1 MEIKNMQESEIF
13 DISQAKL
20 LNPVTLKRLEDAS
33 RLLGEVNQVASNVFE
48 FDFIIEALKNIES
61 LTSARIE
68 GTTGNLEDLYL
79 KDSLNFEQ
87 KQSLKLFSAI
97 NYKTTI
103 NELEEIINSHK
114 KLDVQLM
121 RYLHKLLTEKD
132 PATSGVPGKF
142 REKDVRIRNTKL
154 GDFYPP
160 EHFKIPELMDRFV
173 KEASK
178 DQNPNLIHAAL
189 VHCWFESIH
198 PFEDGNGRTGRLL
211 ITAILLQRKII
222 KTPVLNLSQF
232 FDAHRDDYIYAL
244 RQVTD
249 EKDYTPWVDFFLKGV
264 IRQCE
269 HNIEL
274 IQKLRKLKEENSQM
288 IRASIKGSQ
297 VAQHILELV
306 LNTMFIT
313 APQARSYLDKI
324 KLPLKDSYQAAL
336 NNLRRLEKLGI
347 LEKIEGNEREIK
359 FVHAELKK
367 LIMGG

>member
-1 MEIKNMQESEIF
+1 M
-13 DISQAKL
+13 
-20 LNPVTLKRLEDAS
+20 PVPIGL
-33 RLLGEVNQVASNVFE
+33 
-48 FDFIIEALKNIES
+48 
-61 LTSARIE
+61 
-68 GTTGNLEDLYL
+68 
-79 KDSLNFEQ
+79 SLNF
-87 KQSLKLFSAI
+87 SLILTLISA
-97 NYKTTI
+97 
-103 NELEEIINSHK
+103 
-114 KLDVQLM
+114 
-121 RYLHKLLTEKD
+121 
-132 PATSGVPGKF
+132 
-142 REKDVRIRNTKL
+142 
-154 GDFYPP
+154 
-160 EHFKIPELMDRFV
+160 
-173 KEASK
+173 
-178 DQNPNLIHAAL
+178 
-189 VHCWFESIH
+189 
-198 PFEDGNGRTGRLL
+198 LL
-211 ITAILLQRKII
+211 I
-222 KTPVLNLSQF
+222 
-232 FDAHRDDYIYAL
+232 
-244 RQVTD
+244 D